1 MDEEA
6 EPVPVRNVILVGGSQ
21 GSIEVIKTLLVGLP
35 SDLRVA
41 IAITIHRGQISQG
54 SLAQLLGEFC
64 ILPVAD
70 ARHGEL
76 FRAGRVYLA
85 PADHHLQLRAGA
97 VWLDHGPKQ
106 HHVRPAVDPMF
117 ISAAHTYG
125 SRVVGVLVSGNLS
138 DGVAGLVA
146 IKQHGGLS
154 LVQDPAEAEAPS
166 MPRNAIIF
174 DDVDAIFRVA
184 SGSSL
189 LRDLV
194 RGIPLQDAIAAD
206 GAKVPSP
213 GERRALKV

>member
-1 MDEEA
+1 MVEEA
-6 EPVPVRNVILVGGSQ
+6 EPVPLRNVVVVGGSQ
-21 GSIEVIKTLLVGLP
+21 GSISAIKTLLVGLP
-35 SDLRVA
+35 ANLRVA
-41 IAITIHRGQISQG
+41 IGITIHRGQTFQS
-54 SLAQLLGEFC
+54 SLAQLLGKSC
-64 ILPVAD
+64 VLPVAD

-85 PADHHLQLRAGA
+85 PPDHHLVLRAGA
-97 VWLDHGPKQ
+97 MWLEHGPKQ

-117 ISAAHTYG
+117 TSAARTYG
-125 SRVVGVLVSGNLS
+125 SRVIGVLLTGNLS

-166 MPRNAIIF
+166 MPRNAIAF

-184 SGSSL
+184 NGSSL

-194 RGIPLQDAIAAD
+194 RGIPLGAAIAAD
-206 GAKVPSP
+206 GAKVPKP
-213 GERRALKV
+213 GDRRALKA